1 MLPNLN
7 DQEIDKI
14 EADLYEFI
22 WRGPSPMSRDEAK
35 MPKEQGGL
43 GMTCLRSTWKSVKVS
58 WIRRITFNTNT
69 NWYKVLQAKINTFA
83 NIDLSNILEWSTHNI
98 SIVATRIDSNIW
110 KSIFQSWKDTII
122 KDVRANPDKLL
133 TANPWGMQVLK
144 RENGRTIK
152 YEHTRELERANVIPL
167 QLIEKRAGATVWTTR
182 NAVETRQNI
191 GRNLVTLGQINMAM
205 EATRVLINSLTTEQ
219 IDIHATL
226 PYRPYNHGLILRNK
240 KGSNNWKQI
249 LRSTERGL
257 NKITQREY
265 KWEDVVQRP
274 LLKDFWQI
282 QYEMAHKL
290 SFDNRIKLNHIL
302 FLKHN
307 LKLNY
312 QVANF
317 RPEVQPQCTLYN
329 REVEKPKHIFFNCPV
344 TTALRE
350 TVNNNLMEW
359 TEGEPFTCIENILFT
374 QKAKGLKPRFALMV
388 LMKEFVWK
396 NRCNKTPGNVNF
408 ENLKSFM
415 RNILAPHKRAGTVKF
430 LNRAALTNQIDL

>member
-1 MLPNLN
+1 M
-7 DQEIDKI
+7 
-14 EADLYEFI
+14 
-22 WRGPSPMSRDEAK
+22 
-35 MPKEQGGL
+35 
-43 GMTCLRSTWKSVKVS
+43 
-58 WIRRITFNTNT
+58 
-69 NWYKVLQAKINTFA
+69 
-83 NIDLSNILEWSTHNI
+83 
-98 SIVATRIDSNIW
+98 
-110 KSIFQSWKDTII
+110 
-122 KDVRANPDKLL
+122 
-133 TANPWGMQVLK
+133 
-144 RENGRTIK
+144 
-152 YEHTRELERANVIPL
+152 
-167 QLIEKRAGATVWTTR
+167 
-182 NAVETRQNI
+182 ETRQNI
-191 GRNLVTLGQINMAM
+191 GRNLVTLGQVNMAM
-205 EATRVLINSLTTEQ
+205 EATRVLISSLTTEQ

-257 NKITQREY
+257 NKITHREY

-274 LLKDFWQI
+274 LLKDFWKT

-317 RPEVQPQCTLYN
+317 RPEVQPQCTLCN

-350 TVNNNLMEW
+350 TVNANLTEW
-359 TEGEPFTCIENILFT
+359 TEGEPFTCIENTFFT

-396 NRCNKTPGNVNF
+396 NRCNKTPGNANL
-408 ENLKSFM
+408 ENLKAFM
-415 RNILAPHKRAGTVKF
+415 KNILAPHKRAGTVRF
-430 LNRAALTNQIDL
+430 LNRVALTNQIDL